1 MQDSVRHFF
10 KNRSVQVI
18 WVVLALCFLL
28 VAMIWVRA
36 FYGSILAYQEGES
49 YFKKQ
54 QYVEAITFFD
64 RSLHWYTPLNPYV
77 RQSAQRLWE
86 IGLCAEQ
93 EGDIR
98 LALIAIRTI
107 RQGFCAARSF
117 YTPGKD
123 WIDKCDTKIDSL
135 MAKELE
141 GDKIGGEAT
150 GPSAEQGNTEP
161 DIFWSL
167 VLEVGFL
174 GWIGS
179 VIGFLIHAL
188 TGRKALKLR
197 SKPAILWGT
206 MVVFFYTL
214 WIMGMMRA

>member
-18 WVVLALCFLL
+18 SVVLALCFLL
-28 VAMIWVRA
+28 VAMVWVRA
-36 FYGSILAYQEGES
+36 FYGSMLAYQEGES
-49 YFKKQ
+49 YLQKQ
-54 QYVEAITFFD
+54 QHVEAITFFD

-93 EGDIR
+93 EG
-98 LALIAIRTI
+98 
-107 RQGFCAARSF
+107 FYAARSF

-141 GDKIGGEAT
+141 GHKIGGEAT

-197 SKPAILWGT
+197 SKPAVLWGT